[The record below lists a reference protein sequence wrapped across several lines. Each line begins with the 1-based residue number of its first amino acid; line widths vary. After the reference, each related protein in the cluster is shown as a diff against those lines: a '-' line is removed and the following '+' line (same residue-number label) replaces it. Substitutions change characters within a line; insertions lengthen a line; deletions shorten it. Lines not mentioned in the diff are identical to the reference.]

1 MTSMSVVDLASALIG
16 FNSISSRSNLPV
28 VDYIERYL
36 AAYGVTSR
44 RFPNADG
51 TKAALFA
58 TIGPADR
65 GGVCLSGHLD
75 VVPVEGQ
82 PWSHDAF
89 DARVVDGKLY
99 GRGACD
105 MKGFVAAALALVPE
119 LTKAN
124 LAVPVHLCFSYDE
137 EVSCLGS
144 VDVIAQFGLDL
155 PRPILCIVGEPTLM
169 EVVNAHKGLSTFTT
183 IITGKAGHSSIPEAG
198 VNAVFVA
205 AKLLVELET
214 IGQEL
219 RMHIDPTGQFTPPYS
234 SVHVG
239 KASGGIA
246 VNTIP
251 DSATIVWEC
260 RALPGFDIDTVADRL
275 DRFAA
280 EHLLPTMRQVAP
292 GADIRTERLVNVPG
306 LAAQPGSNLEHL
318 VLSIVGQSSAQAV
331 SYGTEAGHFQAAGVP
346 TLVCGPGS
354 IVQAHQADEW
364 VSIEQLEAC
373 GDFLR
378 RLIATLNTAD

>member
-1 MTSMSVVDLASALIG
+1 MTSVSVVDLASALIG
-16 FNSISSRSNLPV
+16 FDSISSRSNLAV
-28 VDYIERYL
+28 VDYIEHYL
-36 AAYGVTSR
+36 ASYGVAAR

-89 DARVVDGKLY
+89 DARVIDGRLY

-119 LTKAN
+119 LTKAD
-124 LAVPVHLCFSYDE
+124 LTVPVHLCFSYDE

-144 VDVIAQFGLDL
+144 VDVIARFGLDL

-183 IITGKAGHSSIPEAG
+183 TITGKAGHSSIPEAG
-198 VNAVFVA
+198 VNAVFA
-205 AKLLVELET
+205 SARLLVELET
-214 IGQEL
+214 IAQEL
-219 RMHIDPTGQFTPPYS
+219 RTQIDPTGQFTPPYS

-239 KASGGIA
+239 KAGGGIA

-251 DSATIVWEC
+251 DTASILWEC
-260 RALPGFDIDTVADRL
+260 RALPGFDIDSVAQRL
-275 DRFAA
+275 DRYAA
-280 EHLLPTMRQVAP
+280 EQLLPAMQQIAP
-292 GADIRTERLVNVPG
+292 EADIRTVRLVNVPG

-318 VLSIVGQSSAQAV
+318 VLSIAGQQGAYAV

-354 IVQAHQADEW
+354 IAQAHQADEW
-364 VSIEQLEAC
+364 VEISQLDAC
-373 GDFLR
+373 LDFLR
-378 RLIATLNTAD
+378 RLIATLNTPD

>member
-1 MTSMSVVDLASALIG
+1 MTPLSVVDLASALIG
-16 FNSISSRSNLPV
+16 FDSISSRSNLAV

-36 AAYGVTSR
+36 ASYGVAAR
-44 RFPNADG
+44 RFPNTDG

-89 DARVVDGKLY
+89 DARVIDGRLY

-105 MKGFVAAALALVPE
+105 MKGFVATALALVPE
-119 LTKAN
+119 LTKAD
-124 LAVPVHLCFSYDE
+124 LTVPVHLCFSYDE

-144 VDVIAQFGLDL
+144 VDVIARFGLEL

-183 IITGKAGHSSIPEAG
+183 TITGKAGHSSIPEAG
-198 VNAVFVA
+198 VNAVFA
-205 AKLLVELET
+205 SARLLVELET
-214 IGQEL
+214 IAQEL
-219 RMHIDPTGQFTPPYS
+219 RTQIDPTGQFTPPYS

-239 KASGGIA
+239 KAGGGIA

-251 DSATIVWEC
+251 DTASILWEC
-260 RALPGFDIDTVADRL
+260 RALPGFDIDSVAQRL

-280 EHLLPTMRQVAP
+280 DQLLPAMQQIAP
-292 GADIRTERLVNVPG
+292 EADISTVRLVNVPG

-318 VLSIVGQSSAQAV
+318 VLSIAGRSSAHAV

-354 IVQAHQADEW
+354 IAQAHQADEW
-364 VSIEQLEAC
+364 VEISQLDAC
-373 GDFLR
+373 LDFLR
-378 RLIATLNTAD
+378 RLIATLNTPD

>member
-1 MTSMSVVDLASALIG
+1 MTPLSVVDLASALIG
-16 FNSISSRSNLPV
+16 FDSVSSRSNLAV

-36 AAYGVTSR
+36 ASYGVAAR

-58 TIGPADR
+58 TIGPHDR

-89 DARVVDGKLY
+89 DARVIDGRLY

-105 MKGFVAAALALVPE
+105 MKGFVATALALVPE
-119 LTKAN
+119 LTKAD
-124 LAVPVHLCFSYDE
+124 LTVPVHLCFSYDE

-144 VDVIAQFGLDL
+144 VDVIARFGLEL

-183 IITGKAGHSSIPEAG
+183 TITGKAGHSSIPEAG
-198 VNAVFVA
+198 VNAVFA
-205 AKLLVELET
+205 SARLLVELET
-214 IGQEL
+214 IAQEL
-219 RMHIDPTGQFTPPYS
+219 RTQIDPTGQFAPPYS

-239 KASGGIA
+239 KAGGGIA

-251 DSATIVWEC
+251 DTASILWEC
-260 RALPGFDIDTVADRL
+260 RALPGFDIDSVAQRL

-280 EHLLPTMRQVAP
+280 EQLLPAMQQIAP
-292 GADIRTERLVNVPG
+292 EADISTVRLVNVPG

-318 VLSIVGQSSAQAV
+318 VLSIAGRSSAHAV

-354 IVQAHQADEW
+354 IAQAHQADEW
-364 VSIEQLEAC
+364 VEISQLDAC
-373 GDFLR
+373 LDFLR
-378 RLIATLNTAD
+378 RLIATLNTPD

>member
-1 MTSMSVVDLASALIG
+1 MTQISVVDLATTLIG
-16 FNSISSRSNLPV
+16 FNSISSRSNLPIV
-28 VDYIERYL
+28 EYIERYL
-36 AAYGVTSR
+36 ASYGVTSR
-44 RFPNADG
+44 RFPNAEG

-58 TIGPADR
+58 TIGPQDR

-75 VVPVEGQ
+75 VVPVAGQ

-89 DARVVDGKLY
+89 DAQIIDGKLY

-105 MKGFVAAALALVPE
+105 MKGFVAAALSLVPE
-119 LTKAN
+119 LTKTELN
-124 LAVPVHLCFSYDE
+124 VPVHLCFSYDE

-144 VDVIAQFGLDL
+144 VDVIAQFGHDL

-183 IITGKAGHSSIPEAG
+183 TITGKAGHSSIPEAG
-198 VNAVFVA
+198 VNALFVSA
-205 AKLLVELET
+205 RLLVELET
-214 IGQEL
+214 IAQEL
-219 RMHIDPTGQFTPPYS
+219 RTQIDPTGQFSPPYS

-239 KASGGIA
+239 KAEGGIA

-251 DSATIVWEC
+251 DTASILWEC
-260 RALPGFDIDTVADRL
+260 RALPGFDIDSVPQRL

-280 EHLLPTMRQVAP
+280 EHLLPAMRQVAP
-292 GADIRTERLVNVPG
+292 EANIATVRLVNVPG
-306 LAAQPGSNLEHL
+306 LAAQTGSNLEHL
-318 VLSIVGQSSAQAV
+318 VLSIAGQPSAYAV

-354 IVQAHQADEW
+354 IAQAHQADEW
-364 VSIEQLEAC
+364 VDVSQLEAC
-373 GDFLR
+373 VDFLG
-378 RLIATLNTAD
+378 RLIQTLNTPD